1 MLVRYGFEGVID
13 QYELSLYWGFQALTN
28 LGYSDILPDNS
39 TEMVYAYILCMTQ
52 VAFYAYVLGNSTLFS
67 LSKRDQTS
75 DAFVKKLNLIEVY
88 CQSRQLPVEVMKKM
102 KGYYEFQS
110 QKIDLEETKVM
121 GKVRTGQVEHERT
134 KSLGYVIVF

>member
-1 MLVRYGFEGVID
+1 
-13 QYELSLYWGFQALTN
+13 
-28 LGYSDILPDNS
+28 
-39 TEMVYAYILCMTQ
+39 MTQ

-110 QKIDLEETKVM
+110 QKINLEETKVM
-121 GKVRTGQVEHERT
+121 EKVRSIRVCMR
-134 KSLGYVIVF
+134 VI